1 MARKNKKI
9 GITGNGITSVIYGYK
24 KYFIIFKN
32 LLFHN
37 FIGFFSYFQEVKA
50 VYKS

>member
-1 MARKNKKI
+1 MNGKKE
-9 GITGNGITSVIYGYK
+9 SK
-24 KYFIIFKN
+24 KWNRRECKHMDLMFFKN

-50 VYKS
+50 VYKSR